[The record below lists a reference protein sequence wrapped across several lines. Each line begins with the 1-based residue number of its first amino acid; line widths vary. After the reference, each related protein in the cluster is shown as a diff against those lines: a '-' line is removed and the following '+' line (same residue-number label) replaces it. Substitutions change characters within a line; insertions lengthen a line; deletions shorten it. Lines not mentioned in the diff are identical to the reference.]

1 MNNYKAQQ
9 RKPLNTKSG
18 GKQQI
23 EKTKQKNNTTKER
36 NSQQKQSNKRCLK
49 EFDEH

>member
-23 EKTKQKNNTTKER
+23 EKTKQNKTKE
-36 NSQQKQSNKRCLK
+36 QYNKNYQTNVA
-49 EFDEH
+49 